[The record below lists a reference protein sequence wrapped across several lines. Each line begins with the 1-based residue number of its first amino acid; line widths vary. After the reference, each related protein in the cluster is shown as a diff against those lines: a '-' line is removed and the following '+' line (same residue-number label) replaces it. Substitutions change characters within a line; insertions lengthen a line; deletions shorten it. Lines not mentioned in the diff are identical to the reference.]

1 MTPST
6 ARPCALPQGQFGCS
20 TGSSD
25 AGCAALLR
33 RAGADSGPDASLA
46 LEVLVEAWWPAVF
59 GMARRSGLRRA
70 DAEDVT
76 QDYFACFLEKDYAR
90 EAARWG
96 GCLRPFLCTTVRHFL
111 SNRRDHD
118 RAQKRGGGWRHVS
131 LGADGDAEPW
141 APEPRDPSTPET
153 LLNERRADSGAHEAL
168 HTLAREMTR
177 PGRAARFDR
186 VAEHLVGDVPR
197 GLYRALAEEWEV
209 SESGVRIFV
218 FRLRKRL
225 RTQLRRHASGAQGTH
240 RAARLFAVTLS
251 SLSRLFEAFS
261 P

>member
-20 TGSSD
+20 TGSTG
-25 AGCAALLR
+25 AGCAVLLR
-33 RAGADSGPDASLA
+33 RAAESGPDASLA
-46 LEVLVEAWWPAVF
+46 LEVLIEAWWPAVF

-76 QDYFACFLEKDYAR
+76 QAYFACFLEKDYTR

-96 GCLRPFLCTTVRHFL
+96 GCLRPFLHTTVRHFL

-131 LGADGDAEPW
+131 LGGEADAVPGT
-141 APEPRDPSTPET
+141 PEPRDPSTPET
-153 LLNERRADSGAHEAL
+153 LLNERRADSGALDAL
-168 HTLAREMTR
+168 HTLALEMR
-177 PGRAARFDR
+177 RLGRAARFNR

-197 GLYRALAEEWEV
+197 GFYRALAEEWDV

-225 RTQLRRHASGAQGTH
+225 RTQLRRNASSVPEAH
-240 RAARLFAVTLS
+240 RAVRLTAVTLS
-251 SLSRLFEAFS
+251 LLSRLFETFS
-261 P
+261 A